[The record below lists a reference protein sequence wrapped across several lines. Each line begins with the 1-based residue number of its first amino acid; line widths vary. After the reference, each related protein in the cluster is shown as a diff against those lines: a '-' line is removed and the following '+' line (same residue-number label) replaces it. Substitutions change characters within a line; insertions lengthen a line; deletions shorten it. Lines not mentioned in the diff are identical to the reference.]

1 MAWICA
7 RDFNCIYCI
16 DTICILV
23 LSIYCKYIFLLMPN
37 TPLINIPKI
46 QILPIRLII
55 KRMQQPRIRNI
66 NPLRAQNLLLGLI
79 LPDEIK
85 PQEDHTHSHH
95 GITR

>member
-1 MAWICA
+1 
-7 RDFNCIYCI
+7 
-16 DTICILV
+16 
-23 LSIYCKYIFLLMPN
+23 MPN

-85 PQEDHTHSHH
+85 PQKNHTHSHH
-95 GITR
+95 RITS

>member
-1 MAWICA
+1 
-7 RDFNCIYCI
+7 
-16 DTICILV
+16 
-23 LSIYCKYIFLLMPN
+23 MPN

-79 LPDEIK
+79 LPDEIN

>member
-1 MAWICA
+1 
-7 RDFNCIYCI
+7 
-16 DTICILV
+16 
-23 LSIYCKYIFLLMPN
+23 MPN

-66 NPLRAQNLLLGLI
+66 NPLRAQNLLGLI